1 MRSLLPTNAF
11 RRELWGVARV
21 HLHMLQI
28 DLSGRRA
35 LVTGANSGLGRAIA
49 RNLAAAG
56 ARVAVHALSDPV
68 SAGAVVKEIEQA
80 GAEAVAVFGDIS
92 RPSQVEQVFAG
103 VDAAFGGLDILVN
116 NAGIDGARAMC
127 ADSDPKQWE
136 TVIAIDLHG
145 PYYCT
150 RQALQRMLPQ
160 RRGVIL
166 QITSVHE
173 FIPWAGYSAY
183 TSAKAALSMFTK
195 TVAQEVATQGVRVLA
210 IAPGAIRTPIN
221 ADVWGSPAGLRDLDQ
236 KIAMGRPGE
245 PDEIGRVAAFLA
257 SDLASYITGTTLA
270 VDGGMLI
277 YPDFSHGG

>member
-1 MRSLLPTNAF
+1 MIA
-11 RRELWGVARV
+11 
-21 HLHMLQI
+21 I

-35 LVTGANSGLGRAIA
+35 LVTGANSGLGHSIA
-49 RNLAAAG
+49 LNLSTAG
-56 ARVAVHALSDPV
+56 ARVAVHALKDHP
-68 SAGAVVKEIEQA
+68 SAESVVKQIQQA
-80 GAEAVAVFGDIS
+80 GGEAIAVYGDVS
-92 RPSQVEQVFAG
+92 KPDQVDSIFAA
-103 VDAAFGGLDILVN
+103 VDAAFGGLDIMVN
-116 NAGIDGARAMC
+116 NAGMDGPREMC
-127 ADSDPKQWE
+127 ADSNQDHWRA
-136 TVIAIDLHG
+136 VIAVDLQG

-150 RQALQRMLPQ
+150 QQALKRMVPQ
-160 RRGVIL
+160 QRGVII

-210 IAPGAIRTPIN
+210 IAPGAIKTPIN
-221 ADVWGSPAGLRDLDQ
+221 AAVWSNPDSLRDLDQ
-236 KIAMGRPGE
+236 KIAMNRPGQ

-257 SDLASYITGTTLA
+257 SDLAGYITGTTVA

>member
-1 MRSLLPTNAF
+1 MIA
-11 RRELWGVARV
+11 
-21 HLHMLQI
+21 I

-35 LVTGANSGLGRAIA
+35 LVTGANTGLGRAIA
-49 RNLAAAG
+49 LNFAAAG
-56 ARVAVHALSDPV
+56 ARVGIHFLNDRP
-68 SAGAVVKEIEQA
+68 SADAVVTQIQQA
-80 GAEAVAVFGDIS
+80 GGQAAAFAGDVS
-92 RPSQVEQVFAG
+92 QPAQVEKMFAE

-116 NAGIDGARAMC
+116 NAGMDGGRSMC
-127 ADSDPKQWE
+127 VDSDPVQWQK
-136 TVIAIDLHG
+136 VIAVDLQG
-145 PYYCT
+145 PYDCT
-150 RQALQRMLPQ
+150 RQALKRMLPQ

-221 ADVWGSPAGLRDLDQ
+221 ADVWGNPKGLRDLDK
-236 KIAMGRPGE
+236 KIAMSRLGD
-245 PDEIGRVAAFLA
+245 PDEIGRVAAFLV
-257 SDLASYITGTTLA
+257 SDLASYITGTTVA

-277 YPDFSHGG
+277 YPDFNHGG

>member
-1 MRSLLPTNAF
+1 MIS
-11 RRELWGVARV
+11 
-21 HLHMLQI
+21 I

-49 RNLAAAG
+49 LSLAAAG
-56 ARVAVHALSDPV
+56 ARVGVHYLADRTS
-68 SAGAVVKEIEQA
+68 
-80 GAEAVAVFGDIS
+80 AEAVIADMG
-92 RPSQVEQVFAG
+92 EAG
-103 VDAAFGGLDILVN
+103 RQAAAFGADVSQPAQVERMFAEIDKAFGGVDILVN
-116 NAGIDGARAMC
+116 NAGLDGPREPC
-127 ADSDPKQWE
+127 ADGDPVHWQK
-136 TVIAIDLHG
+136 VIAVDLQG

-150 RQALQRMLPQ
+150 RQALKRMLPQ

-195 TVAQEVATQGVRVLA
+195 TVAQEVATDGIRVLA

-221 ADVWGSPAGLRDLDQ
+221 ADVWGHPDTLRDLDQ
-236 KIAMGRPGE
+236 KIAMARPGDPE
-245 PDEIGRVAAFLA
+245 EIGRVAAFLA

>member
-1 MRSLLPTNAF
+1 MIS
-11 RRELWGVARV
+11 
-21 HLHMLQI
+21 I
-28 DLSGRRA
+28 DLTGRRA

-49 RNLAAAG
+49 LNLAAAG
-56 ARVAVHALSDPV
+56 ARVGVHYLSDRV
-68 SAGAVVKEIEQA
+68 A
-80 GAEAVAVFGDIS
+80 AEAVIAEMQQSGGPAVAFGADVS
-92 RPSQVEQVFAG
+92 QPGQVERMFAE
-103 VDAAFGGLDILVN
+103 VDAAFGGLDVLVN
-116 NAGIDGARAMC
+116 NAGLDGRRAMC
-127 ADSDPKQWE
+127 TDSDPDHWQ
-136 TVIAIDLHG
+136 TVIAVDLQG

-150 RQALQRMLPQ
+150 RQALKRMLPQ

-195 TVAQEVATQGVRVLA
+195 TVAQEVATEGVRVLA

-221 ADVWGSPAGLRDLDQ
+221 ADVWGHPDSLRDLDQ
-236 KIAMGRPGE
+236 KIAMARPGE
-245 PDEIGRVAAFLA
+245 PDEIGRVAAFLV

>member
-1 MRSLLPTNAF
+1 MIA
-11 RRELWGVARV
+11 
-21 HLHMLQI
+21 I
-28 DLSGRRA
+28 DLSARRA
-35 LVTGANSGLGRAIA
+35 LVTGSNSGLGRAIA
-49 RNLAAAG
+49 LNFSAAG
-56 ARVAVHALSDPV
+56 ARVAVHALSDHD
-68 SAGAVVKEIEQA
+68 SAEAVVKQIQQA
-80 GAEAVAVFGDIS
+80 GGEAIAVYGDVSKPDQVDSMFAE
-92 RPSQVEQVFAG
+92 

-116 NAGIDGARAMC
+116 NAGIDGAHELC
-127 ADSDPKQWE
+127 SDSDPDHWRA
-136 TVIAIDLHG
+136 VIAVDLQG

-150 RQALQRMLPQ
+150 QQALNRMLPQ
-160 RRGVIL
+160 QRGVIL

-183 TSAKAALSMFTK
+183 TAAKAGLSMFTK

-221 ADVWGSPAGLRDLDQ
+221 ADVWGHPDSLRDLDK
-236 KIAMGRPGE
+236 KIAMSRPGE

-277 YPDFSHGG
+277 YPDFNHGG

>member
-1 MRSLLPTNAF
+1 MIP
-11 RRELWGVARV
+11 
-21 HLHMLQI
+21 I
-28 DLSGRRA
+28 DLAGRRA

-49 RNLAAAG
+49 LSLDAAG
-56 ARVAVHALSDPV
+56 ARVGVHYRSDR
-68 SAGAVVKEIEQA
+68 AA
-80 GAEAVAVFGDIS
+80 AEAVMTEMSRAGGQPAAFGADVGD
-92 RPSQVEQVFAG
+92 PAQVDRMFAE
-103 VDAAFGGLDILVN
+103 VEAQFGGLDILVN
-116 NAGIDGARAMC
+116 NAGMDGPREAC
-127 ADSDPKQWE
+127 ADSDPDHWKK
-136 TVIAIDLHG
+136 VIAVDLQG

-150 RQALQRMLPQ
+150 RQALKRMLPQ

-195 TVAQEVATQGVRVLA
+195 TVAQEVATDGVRVLA

-221 ADVWGSPAGLRDLDQ
+221 AAVWGDPDSLRDLDQ
-236 KIAMGRPGE
+236 KIAMARPGE
-245 PDEIGRVAAFLA
+245 PEEIGRVAAFLV
-257 SDLASYITGTTLA
+257 SDLASYITGATLA

>member
-1 MRSLLPTNAF
+1 MIS
-11 RRELWGVARV
+11 
-21 HLHMLQI
+21 I

-35 LVTGANSGLGRAIA
+35 LVTGASSGLGRAIA
-49 RNLAAAG
+49 LNFAAAG
-56 ARVAVHALSDPV
+56 ARVGVHYLKDR
-68 SAGAVVKEIEQA
+68 SA
-80 GAEAVAVFGDIS
+80 AEAVVAQIQQAGGEAAAFGGDVS
-92 RPSQVEQVFAG
+92 QPAQVEKLFAD

-116 NAGIDGARAMC
+116 NAGMDGVRELC
-127 ADSDPKQWE
+127 ADSDPEHWQR
-136 TVIAIDLHG
+136 VIAVDLQG
-145 PYYCT
+145 PYDCT
-150 RQALQRMLPQ
+150 RQALKRMLPQ
-160 RRGVIL
+160 QRGVIL

-221 ADVWGSPAGLRDLDQ
+221 AAVWGNPDSLRDLDQ
-236 KIAMGRPGE
+236 KIAMCRLGE

>member
-1 MRSLLPTNAF
+1 MIT
-11 RRELWGVARV
+11 
-21 HLHMLQI
+21 I
-28 DLSGRRA
+28 DLTGRRA

-49 RNLAAAG
+49 LSLDAAG
-56 ARVAVHALSDPV
+56 ARVGVHYLSDR
-68 SAGAVVKEIEQA
+68 AA
-80 GAEAVAVFGDIS
+80 AEAVMTEMSRGGGQPAAFGADIGD
-92 RPSQVEQVFAG
+92 PAQVNRMFAE
-103 VDAAFGGLDILVN
+103 VEAQFGGLDILVN
-116 NAGIDGARAMC
+116 NAGVDGPRETC
-127 ADSDPKQWE
+127 ADSDPAHWE
-136 TVIAIDLHG
+136 KVIAIDLQG

-150 RQALQRMLPQ
+150 RQALKRMLPQ

-195 TVAQEVATQGVRVLA
+195 TVAQEVATAGIRVLA

-221 ADVWGSPAGLRDLDQ
+221 ADVWGHPDSLRDLDQ
-236 KIAMGRPGE
+236 KIAMARPGE
-245 PDEIGRVAAFLA
+245 PEEIGRVAAFLV
-257 SDLASYITGTTLA
+257 SDLASYITGATLA

>member
-1 MRSLLPTNAF
+1 MIT
-11 RRELWGVARV
+11 
-21 HLHMLQI
+21 I

-49 RNLAAAG
+49 LNLAAAG
-56 ARVAVHALSDPV
+56 AHVAVHALNDTV
-68 SAGAVVKEIEQA
+68 SAEAVVKQIQQA
-80 GAEAVAVFGDIS
+80 GSGAVAVYGDVS
-92 RPSQVEQVFAG
+92 QPAQVEKIFAD
-103 VDAAFGGLDILVN
+103 VDTALGGLDILVN
-116 NAGIDGARAMC
+116 NAGLDGVRAMC
-127 ADSDPKQWE
+127 AESDPQRWQ
-136 TVIAIDLHG
+136 TVIAVDLQG

-150 RQALQRMLPQ
+150 RQALKRMLPQ

-221 ADVWGSPAGLRDLDQ
+221 ADVWGNPDSLRDLDQ
-236 KIAMGRPGE
+236 KIAMARPGE
-245 PDEIGRVAAFLA
+245 PEEIGRVAAFLA

>member
-1 MRSLLPTNAF
+1 MM
-11 RRELWGVARV
+11 G
-21 HLHMLQI
+21 I
-28 DLSGRRA
+28 DLGGRRA

-49 RNLAAAG
+49 LNLAAAG
-56 ARVAVHALSDPV
+56 ARVAVHYLSDRT
-68 SAGAVVKEIEQA
+68 SAAAVVAEIQQQGGQA
-80 GAEAVAVFGDIS
+80 DCFSADIS
-92 RPSQVEQVFAG
+92 QGAQVESMFAQI
-103 VDAAFGGLDILVN
+103 DAAFGGLDILVN
-116 NAGIDGARAMC
+116 NAGIDGARALC
-127 ADSDPKQWE
+127 AESDPAKWQA
-136 TVIAIDLHG
+136 VVNVDLQG
-145 PYYCT
+145 PYLCT

-160 RRGVIL
+160 KRGVII

-195 TVAQEVATQGVRVLA
+195 TVAQEVATQGVRVVA

-221 ADVWGSPAGLRDLDQ
+221 ADVWSHPDTLRDLDE
-236 KIAMGRPGE
+236 KIAMNRIGE

>member
-1 MRSLLPTNAF
+1 MIP
-11 RRELWGVARV
+11 
-21 HLHMLQI
+21 I

-35 LVTGANSGLGRAIA
+35 LVTGANSGLGRSIA
-49 RNLAAAG
+49 LNLAAAG
-56 ARVAVHALSDPV
+56 ARVGLHYLSDRA
-68 SAGAVVKEIEQA
+68 S
-80 GAEAVAVFGDIS
+80 AEAVIASMPQPGGPAAAFGADVS
-92 RPSQVEQVFAG
+92 DLAQVERMFVE

-116 NAGIDGARAMC
+116 NAGLDGPREAC
-127 ADSDPKQWE
+127 ADSDPAHWQK
-136 TVIAIDLHG
+136 VIAVDLQG
-145 PYYCT
+145 SYYCA
-150 RQALQRMLPQ
+150 RQALKRMLPQ

-195 TVAQEVATQGVRVLA
+195 TVAQEVATDGIRVLA

-221 ADVWGSPAGLRDLDQ
+221 ADVWGNPESLRDLDE
-236 KIAMGRPGE
+236 KIAMARPGE
-245 PDEIGRVAAFLA
+245 PDEIGRVAAFLV
-257 SDLASYITGTTLA
+257 SDLASYITGTTVA

>member
-1 MRSLLPTNAF
+1 MIP
-11 RRELWGVARV
+11 
-21 HLHMLQI
+21 I

-49 RNLAAAG
+49 LNLAGAG
-56 ARVAVHALSDPV
+56 ARVGVHFLNDRGS
-68 SAGAVVKEIEQA
+68 
-80 GAEAVAVFGDIS
+80 AEAVMAEMQPTGASPAAFGADVS
-92 RPSQVEQVFAG
+92 QPRQVEKLFAE
-103 VDAAFGGLDILVN
+103 VDAMFGGLDILVN
-116 NAGIDGARAMC
+116 NAGMDGPREPC
-127 ADSDPKQWE
+127 ADSDPAHWQK
-136 TVIAIDLHG
+136 VIAVDLQG
-145 PYYCT
+145 SYYCT
-150 RQALQRMLPQ
+150 RQALKRMLPQ

-221 ADVWGSPAGLRDLDQ
+221 ADVWGHPDSLRDLDQ
-236 KIAMGRPGE
+236 KIAMARPGE